1 VNPLDMKSFSL
12 SKGKQSSL
20 KIALKS
26 LLVDSDELSDK
37 ARNFMKHKIDWSVA
51 LLQRPNFSL
60 GIFHNVSMKSLC
72 IVGMKFFI
80 CKLLPRSRWMSVC
93 ASSTFKVMGGGKG
106 RKGREG
112 RLSMSTHQISSR
124 QMEISAV
131 PSDDCIL
138 SHVQAITHIPISVS
152 DYSVPR

>member
-1 VNPLDMKSFSL
+1 MANPLDLKSSSH

-20 KIALKS
+20 KIALDS

-60 GIFHNVSMKSLC
+60 GIFHNVSMKGLC

-80 CKLLPRSRWMSVC
+80 CKLLPRSRWMSDC
-93 ASSTFKVMGGGKG
+93 ASSTFKVMVGGKT
-106 RKGREG
+106 EG
-112 RLSMSTHQISSR
+112 GKRR
-124 QMEISAV
+124 NAV
-131 PSDDCIL
+131 NEYSPNI
-138 SHVQAITHIPISVS
+138 ITANGDFSCSI
-152 DYSVPR
+152 R